1 MTTMADPNLSNSL
14 ADDVVQHLRSSLAKD
29 RKSATR
35 RDRFV
40 SLALSVRDRLID
52 RWIQTQ
58 STYYDAD
65 ARRVYYLSL
74 EFLTGRLLSNA
85 LGNLRLHDEA
95 AEAMRD
101 FGVELA
107 MLCEEEAEPGLGNG
121 GLGRLAAC
129 FLDSAATL
137 ELPVYG
143 YGLRY
148 EYGMFHQRIF
158 DGFQVEAP
166 DNWLR
171 YGNPWEIPRP
181 EYLYPV
187 RFYGEVEEGTDARG
201 RPRFTWVGGEQV
213 LALAYDT
220 PVPGYGNGTVN
231 TLRLWSAKS
240 TREFNLEH
248 FNYGDYERAVED
260 KNRTET
266 LTRILYPNDNFFVGR
281 ELRLKQQYFLVCATL
296 QDALR
301 RWLKHHSS
309 FDGFA
314 DKHVFHLNDTH
325 PSLAVAEL
333 MRILVDEASL
343 QWDEAWEIT
352 QNCFAYTNHTVL
364 PEAMEKWRVALLQ
377 QVLPRHMQI
386 IFEINQRFLNRVS
399 LRFPG
404 DTDRLQRMSLI
415 EEGDE
420 QRVQMAHLAI
430 VGSRAVN
437 GVAELHSRILK
448 KELFSDFE
456 QMWPERFQNVTNG
469 VTQRRWLLQC
479 NPQLAAL
486 ISDRIGSEWITDL
499 PTLSRLEEFVDD
511 ADFRRAWRQIK
522 RDNKVALASYIA
534 THNRL
539 HVSADSLFDCQIK
552 RIHEYKRQLLNILHV
567 LTLYRRLKAG
577 DGAPLPVRRTVILA
591 GKAAPAYYTAKMVIK
606 LVHCVAD
613 LINSDPDVSRQLRVV
628 FLGNYDVGLAER
640 IFPAADLSE
649 QISTAGMEASG
660 TGNMKFALN
669 GALTIGTMDGANVE
683 MAEEIG
689 EQNMFIFGLKADEV
703 KEQRASYDPGA
714 LYDNHR
720 ELRAVIDMIA
730 SGELCPARPD
740 VFEPLVDSLLHRGDP
755 FMVLADYDAYLQAQA
770 RVDAAFRDA
779 DAWTRTSILNCA
791 RIGKFSSDRA
801 VDEYARNIWHV
812 EAIPNHHSH

>member
-1 MTTMADPNLSNSL
+1 MTTIADPASTSL
-14 ADDVVQHLRSSLAKD
+14 ADDVVRHLRSSLAKD

-35 RDRFV
+35 RDHFV
-40 SLALSVRDRLID
+40 SLALAVRDRLID

-58 STYYDAD
+58 SGYYDAD

-74 EFLTGRLLSNA
+74 EFLTGRMLSNA
-85 LGNLRLHDEA
+85 MINLQIHDEA
-95 AEAMRD
+95 AQAMRAFD
-101 FGVELA
+101 SELSA
-107 MLCEEEAEPGLGNG
+107 LCNEEAEPGLGNG

-148 EYGMFHQRIF
+148 EYGMFHQRIL

-187 RFYGEVEEGTDARG
+187 RFYGRVEEGTDARG
-201 RPRFTWVGGEQV
+201 RPRFSWLGGEQV

-240 TREFNLEH
+240 TREFDLEH

-301 RWLKHHSS
+301 RWLKHHSNFS
-309 FDGFA
+309 GFT

-325 PSLAVAEL
+325 PALAVAEL
-333 MRILVDEASL
+333 MRILVDEAAL
-343 QWDEAWEIT
+343 HWDEAWDIC
-352 QNCFAYTNHTVL
+352 QNCFAYTNHTIL
-364 PEAMEKWRVALLQ
+364 PEAMEKWRVALLE

-386 IFEINQRFLNRVS
+386 IFEINQRFLDRVAV
-399 LRFPG
+399 RFPG
-404 DTDRLQRMSLI
+404 DEDRLRRMSVI

-420 QRVQMAHLAI
+420 QHVQMAHLAI
-430 VGSRAVN
+430 IGSRAVN
-437 GVAELHSRILK
+437 GVAELHSRILRQ
-448 KELFSDFE
+448 ELFSDFE
-456 QMWPERFQNVTNG
+456 QMWPERFHNVTNG

-479 NPQLAAL
+479 NPQLANL
-486 ISDRIGSEWITDL
+486 ITARIGSDWVTDL
-499 PTLSRLEEFVDD
+499 PQLEQLEAFVDD
-511 ADFRRAWRQIK
+511 EEFRHSWRQIK

-539 HVSADSLFDCQIK
+539 HVSADSLFDCQVK
-552 RIHEYKRQLLNILHV
+552 RIHEYKRQLLNLLHV
-567 LTLYRRLKAG
+567 LTLYRRLKAENG
-577 DGAPLPVRRTVILA
+577 GPAPVRRTVILA
-591 GKAAPAYYTAKMVIK
+591 GKAAPAYHTAKVVIK
-606 LVHCVAD
+606 LAHCVAD
-613 LINSDPDVSRQLRVV
+613 LVNSDPDVSRHLRVV
-628 FLGNYDVGLAER
+628 FLGNYDVGLAEQ

-669 GALTIGTMDGANVE
+669 GALTIGTMDGANIE
-683 MAEEIG
+683 MAEQIG
-689 EQNMFIFGLKADEV
+689 ADNMFIFGLDA
-703 KEQRASYDPGA
+703 EQVQQRKTNYDPGS
-714 LYDNHR
+714 LYDGHR
-720 ELRAVIDMIA
+720 QLREVIDMIA
-730 SGELCPARPD
+730 SGQLCPARPD
-740 VFEPLVDSLLHRGDP
+740 VFEPLVESLLHRGDP
-755 FMVLADYDAYLQAQA
+755 FMVLADYDAYLEAQQ
-770 RVDAAFRDA
+770 RVDVAFRDP
-779 DAWTRTSILNCA
+779 DAWSRTSILNCA
-791 RIGKFSSDRA
+791 RMGKFSADRSVA
-801 VDEYARNIWHV
+801 EYARNIWQV
-812 EAIPNHHSH
+812 ESIPNHQSQ

>member
-1 MTTMADPNLSNSL
+1 MLF
-14 ADDVVQHLRSSLAKD
+14 RSPA
-29 RKSATR
+29 
-35 RDRFV
+35 
-40 SLALSVRDRLID
+40 I
-52 RWIQTQ
+52 
-58 STYYDAD
+58 
-65 ARRVYYLSL
+65 
-74 EFLTGRLLSNA
+74 
-85 LGNLRLHDEA
+85 
-95 AEAMRD
+95 
-101 FGVELA
+101 
-107 MLCEEEAEPGLGNG
+107 AEPGLGNG

-187 RFYGEVEEGTDARG
+187 RFYGRVEEGTDARG
-201 RPRFTWVGGEQV
+201 RPRFSWIGGEQV

-240 TREFNLEH
+240 TREFDLEH

-301 RWLKHHSS
+301 RWLKHHSG

-333 MRILVDEASL
+333 MRILVDEAAL
-343 QWDEAWEIT
+343 QWDQAWEIT

-386 IFEINQRFLNRVS
+386 IFEINQRFLDRVAI
-399 LRFPG
+399 RFPG
-404 DTDRLQRMSLI
+404 DAERLQRMSLI

-437 GVAELHSRILK
+437 GVAELHSQILK
-448 KELFSDFE
+448 KELFSDF
-456 QMWPERFQNVTNG
+456 
-469 VTQRRWLLQC
+469 
-479 NPQLAAL
+479 
-486 ISDRIGSEWITDL
+486 
-499 PTLSRLEEFVDD
+499 
-511 ADFRRAWRQIK
+511 
-522 RDNKVALASYIA
+522 
-534 THNRL
+534 
-539 HVSADSLFDCQIK
+539 
-552 RIHEYKRQLLNILHV
+552 
-567 LTLYRRLKAG
+567 
-577 DGAPLPVRRTVILA
+577 
-591 GKAAPAYYTAKMVIK
+591 
-606 LVHCVAD
+606 
-613 LINSDPDVSRQLRVV
+613 
-628 FLGNYDVGLAER
+628 
-640 IFPAADLSE
+640 
-649 QISTAGMEASG
+649 
-660 TGNMKFALN
+660 
-669 GALTIGTMDGANVE
+669 
-683 MAEEIG
+683 
-689 EQNMFIFGLKADEV
+689 
-703 KEQRASYDPGA
+703 
-714 LYDNHR
+714 
-720 ELRAVIDMIA
+720 
-730 SGELCPARPD
+730 
-740 VFEPLVDSLLHRGDP
+740 
-755 FMVLADYDAYLQAQA
+755 
-770 RVDAAFRDA
+770 
-779 DAWTRTSILNCA
+779 
-791 RIGKFSSDRA
+791 
-801 VDEYARNIWHV
+801 
-812 EAIPNHHSH
+812 

>member
-1 MTTMADPNLSNSL
+1 MTTIADPASTSL
-14 ADDVVQHLRSSLAKD
+14 ADDVVRHLRSSLAKD

-35 RDRFV
+35 RDHFV
-40 SLALSVRDRLID
+40 SLALAVRDRLID

-58 STYYDAD
+58 SGYYDAD

-74 EFLTGRLLSNA
+74 EFLTGRMLSNA
-85 LGNLRLHDEA
+85 MINLQIHDEA
-95 AEAMRD
+95 AQAMRAFD
-101 FGVELA
+101 SELSA
-107 MLCEEEAEPGLGNG
+107 LCNEEAEPGLGNG

-148 EYGMFHQRIF
+148 EYGMFHQRIL

-187 RFYGEVEEGTDARG
+187 RFYGRVEEGTDARG
-201 RPRFTWVGGEQV
+201 RPRFSWLGGEQV

-240 TREFNLEH
+240 TREFDLEH

-301 RWLKHHSS
+301 RWLKHHSNFS
-309 FDGFA
+309 GFA

-325 PSLAVAEL
+325 PALAVAEL
-333 MRILVDEASL
+333 MRILVDEAAL
-343 QWDEAWEIT
+343 HWDEAWDIC
-352 QNCFAYTNHTVL
+352 QNCFAYTNHTIL
-364 PEAMEKWRVALLQ
+364 PEAMEKWRVELLE

-386 IFEINQRFLNRVS
+386 IFEINQRFLDRVAV
-399 LRFPG
+399 RFPG
-404 DTDRLQRMSLI
+404 DEDRLRRMSVI

-420 QRVQMAHLAI
+420 QYVQMAHLAI
-430 VGSRAVN
+430 IGSRAVN
-437 GVAELHSRILK
+437 GVAELHSRILRQ
-448 KELFSDFE
+448 ELFSDFE
-456 QMWPERFQNVTNG
+456 QMWPERFHNVTNG

-479 NPQLAAL
+479 NPQLANL
-486 ISDRIGSEWITDL
+486 ITARIGSDWVTDL
-499 PTLSRLEEFVDD
+499 PQLEQLEAFVDD
-511 ADFRRAWRQIK
+511 EEFRHSWRQIK

-539 HVSADSLFDCQIK
+539 HVSADSLFDCQVK
-552 RIHEYKRQLLNILHV
+552 RIHEYKRQLLNLLHV
-567 LTLYRRLKAG
+567 LTLYRRLKAENG
-577 DGAPLPVRRTVILA
+577 GPAPVRRTVILA
-591 GKAAPAYYTAKMVIK
+591 GKAAPAYHTAKVVIK
-606 LVHCVAD
+606 LAHCVAD
-613 LINSDPDVSRQLRVV
+613 LVNSDPDVSRHLRVV
-628 FLGNYDVGLAER
+628 FLGNYDVGLAEQ

-669 GALTIGTMDGANVE
+669 GALTIGTMDGANIE
-683 MAEEIG
+683 MAEQIG
-689 EQNMFIFGLKADEV
+689 ADNMFIFGLDAKQV
-703 KEQRASYDPGA
+703 QQRKTNYDPGS
-714 LYDNHR
+714 LYDGHR
-720 ELRAVIDMIA
+720 QLREVIDMIA
-730 SGELCPARPD
+730 SGQLCPARPD
-740 VFEPLVDSLLHRGDP
+740 VFEPLVESLLHRGDP
-755 FMVLADYDAYLQAQA
+755 FMVLADYDAYLEAQQ
-770 RVDAAFRDA
+770 RVDVAFRDP
-779 DAWTRTSILNCA
+779 DAWSRTSILNCA
-791 RIGKFSSDRA
+791 RMGKFSADRSVA
-801 VDEYARNIWHV
+801 EYARNIWQV
-812 EAIPNHHSH
+812 ESIPNHQSQ